1 MLLYRLFPHYLGTFE
16 VVTYVGTLKQEA
28 STVYK
33 DWRIASYKIENC
45 RINWETKDERYQEV
59 GRRLEGA
66 QLWKKV
72 EHPLLT
78 TLKHFFDH
86 TFVIRI

>member
-59 GRRLEGA
+59 GRRLREGRT
-66 QLWKKV
+66 V
-72 EHPLLT
+72 EKGETSSAINRVGPLL
-78 TLKHFFDH
+78 LQ
-86 TFVIRI
+86 

>member
-1 MLLYRLFPHYLGTFE
+1 MNLRITRIDQVNE
-16 VVTYVGTLKQEA
+16 VEG
-28 STVYK
+28 S
-33 DWRIASYKIENC
+33 
-45 RINWETKDERYQEV
+45 YQEV